1 MSDILIVD
9 DDRDWFARCEE
20 AVSGMGFD
28 CRLAENG
35 LDAYT
40 LIRNRMPD
48 VVFIGMESGLDER
61 QVLWLLEDILPGVPV
76 VVCSAEGDLSGDGV
90 LKAAAFLHKFAEPAE
105 IVGTTARVLGE
116 ARGSWMTGDA
126 FRSAD
131 GLSGGPAGGGDP
143 MDSTVH

>member
-35 LDAYT
+35 LDAYA

-76 VVCSAEGDLSGDGV
+76 VVCSAEGDLSGGDA
-90 LKAAAFLHKFAEPAE
+90 LNAAAFLHKFAEPAE
-105 IVGTTARVLGE
+105 IVGTTARVLGR

-126 FRSAD
+126 FRSA
-131 GLSGGPAGGGDP
+131 GAGGPADGGDP
-143 MDSTVH
+143 MDSAVH